1 VRVLALD
8 HGRARTGVAVSDP
21 TGTLA
26 APLPAIARVD
36 SPAGRARL
44 DALIAELSPERIL
57 VGEPRLLSGA
67 RGEQAR
73 AARAFAERLRTRVAP
88 PVELVD
94 ERLSTAEA
102 ERRRREG
109 AKAARGEGRR
119 SRREPARRRESGARA
134 DLDSLAACVLLE
146 SYLAARR

>member
-26 APLPAIARVD
+26 SPLPAIARVD

-44 DALIAELSPERIL
+44 EALIAELAPERIL
-57 VGEPRLLSGA
+57 VGEPTLLSGA

-73 AARAFAERLRTRVAP
+73 AARAFAERLRARVAP

-94 ERLSTAEA
+94 ERLSTVEA
-102 ERRRREG
+102 ERRGREG
-109 AKAARGEGRR
+109 
-119 SRREPARRRESGARA
+119 GARA
-134 DLDSLAACVLLE
+134 DIDSLAACVLLE

>member
-1 VRVLALD
+1 MKVLALD

-26 APLPAIARVD
+26 RPLPAIPRVD
-36 SPAGRARL
+36 DRTGRE
-44 DALIAELSPERIL
+44 ALAAVVAEEAPDLIL
-57 VGEPRLLSGA
+57 VGDPRHLSGA

-73 AARAFAERLRTRVAP
+73 EAEAFAERLRARFGL

-94 ERLSTAEA
+94 ERLTTVEA
-102 ERRRREG
+102 
-109 AKAARGEGRR
+109 
-119 SRREPARRRESGARA
+119 SRRARESGARG

-146 SYLAARR
+146 GYLASRR

>member
-1 VRVLALD
+1 MSTPRRGARGRESRRDEDGPTRVLALD

-21 TGTLA
+21 TGTVA

-36 SPAGRARL
+36 SREGRARL
-44 DALIAELSPERIL
+44 DALIAELAPERIL
-57 VGEPRLLSGA
+57 VGEPRLLSGR

-73 AARAFAERLRTRVAP
+73 AARSFAERLRARVEA

-94 ERLSTAEA
+94 ERLSTVEA
-102 ERRRREG
+102 ER
-109 AKAARGEGRR
+109 
-119 SRREPARRRESGARA
+119 RRRESGARA

-146 SYLAARR
+146 SYLSARR